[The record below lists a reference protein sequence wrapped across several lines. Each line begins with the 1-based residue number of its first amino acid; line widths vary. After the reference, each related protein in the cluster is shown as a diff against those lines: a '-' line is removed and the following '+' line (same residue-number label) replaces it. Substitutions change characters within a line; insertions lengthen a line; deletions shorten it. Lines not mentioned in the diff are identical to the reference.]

1 MRCTYFGGWTPE
13 VRLPSSVFCLLL
25 SVAVRVNLT
34 FSGRKVIMCKKFMC
48 LYSIIFVLAAGGVAV
63 ADPFQQDPGPDGIV
77 SVEA

>member
-1 MRCTYFGGWTPE
+1 
-13 VRLPSSVFCLLL
+13 
-25 SVAVRVNLT
+25 
-34 FSGRKVIMCKKFMC
+34 MCKKFMC